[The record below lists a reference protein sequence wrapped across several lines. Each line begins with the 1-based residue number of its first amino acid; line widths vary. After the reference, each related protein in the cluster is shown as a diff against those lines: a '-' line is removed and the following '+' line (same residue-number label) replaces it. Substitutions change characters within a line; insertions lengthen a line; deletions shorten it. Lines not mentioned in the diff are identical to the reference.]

1 MLSLLLLLAVVVAG
15 VTTAS
20 GAFVGG
26 MLLMLLPVL
35 QSTIP
40 SLAGLEFLVIGL
52 GAILLGRDPNG
63 LMNVLFRGLRLAA
76 PRVPVPGR
84 LQFLVGR
91 TPTPVPIEH
100 ESIPESQVA
109 GHGLA

>member
-63 LMNVLFRGLRLAA
+63 LMNVFFRGLRLAG
-76 PRVPVPGR
+76 PRLPVPSR
-84 LQFLVGR
+84 FKFLVGR

-100 ESIPESQVA
+100 ESIHESQVV
-109 GHGLA
+109 GHGIA